1 MVSVGETP
9 HWFSIRRGGGQI
21 AAALLTAVLTGS
33 ASFAAVPPTTTPAM
47 SKPPTGKPLMGKPV
61 MSKPAIS
68 ARPASPPKPAVQAR
82 PAVPAKPAADAKP
95 AKKPAA
101 SPRIADHSAPIAFA
115 LIKGGPDSC
124 GPGCDSWIAAEGKI
138 DGSAA
143 ARLRK
148 FMKQIGERKL
158 PIYFN
163 SPGGN
168 VEQALAIGNWLRE
181 KRASVRVGRTT
192 VRECGFEPQEGDVC
206 TKLKLSGR
214 ELHGE
219 VWTRGAMCNSAC
231 PYILLGAPSRELAP
245 DVTLAVHSPRV
256 ILNFTGG
263 VPTHEMRVQALQRAM
278 ERADKMVLDYINK
291 LGADPGLLAAARS
304 VPFESMRIL
313 TREEIARFAL
323 DRRERIDSPWMFEAS
338 SRGIA
343 YKIIVSRSGGES
355 TFRTTRFQLVCFD
368 QDRFELDV
376 ERNAGPALGAGI
388 LSLASGDLRLNFLS
402 PPRRS
407 GDRETWGVFLNGS
420 QMKTLASS
428 AAVELSDT
436 SFSGARP
443 GAAAFAVGSDG
454 LQNVVKKLTD
464 SCPPSKAV
472 VYPPGTPVPWMQTPA
487 PQASAQPVR

>member
-1 MVSVGETP
+1 MVSFGGTP
-9 HWFSIRRGGGQI
+9 FWLSIRRGSRQ
-21 AAALLTAVLTGS
+21 AAAAIVIAGLMGS
-33 ASFAAVPPTTTPAM
+33 GAFAAVPPTTQPSSTKPLA
-47 SKPPTGKPLMGKPV
+47 SKPLIG
-61 MSKPAIS
+61 KPAIPV
-68 ARPASPPKPAVQAR
+68 RPAAPAMLPRQA
-82 PAVPAKPAADAKP
+82 APAKPAADAAP

-101 SPRIADHSAPIAFA
+101 SPRIADNSAPISFA
-115 LIKGGPDSC
+115 LVKGGPDSC
-124 GPGCDSWIAAEGKI
+124 GPGCDTWIAAEGKI
-138 DGSAA
+138 DGSAL

-168 VEQALAIGNWLRE
+168 VEQALAMGNWLRE
-181 KRASVRVGRTT
+181 KKASVRVGRTT
-192 VRECGFEPQEGDVC
+192 ARECGFEPQEGEVC

-219 VWTRGAMCNSAC
+219 VWTRGSMCNSAC
-231 PYILLGAPSRELAP
+231 PYIILGAPSRELAP

-291 LGADPGLLAAARS
+291 LGADPGLLTAARS

-313 TREEIARFAL
+313 TREEIVRFAL
-323 DRRERIDSPWMFEAS
+323 DKRERVESPWMFEAAA
-338 SRGIA
+338 RGIA
-343 YKIIVSRSGGES
+343 YKTILSRNGGES
-355 TFRTTRFQLVCFD
+355 TFRTTRFQLVCFH

-376 ERNAGPALGAGI
+376 ERNAGPAGGVGI
-388 LSLASGDLRLNFLS
+388 LSIASGDLRLNFLS

-407 GDRETWGVFLNGS
+407 GERETWGVFLNGS

-428 AAVELSDT
+428 AAVELSDA
-436 SFSGARP
+436 SLSGARLGGSGFP
-443 GAAAFAVGSDG
+443 VGGDG

-472 VYPPGTPVPWMQTPA
+472 TYPSPSGTPVPWMQAPS

>member
-1 MVSVGETP
+1 M
-9 HWFSIRRGGGQI
+9 
-21 AAALLTAVLTGS
+21 AAAGLTAALMGS
-33 ASFAAVPPTTTPAM
+33 ASLAAVPPTTQ
-47 SKPPTGKPLMGKPV
+47 
-61 MSKPAIS
+61 PAIS
-68 ARPASPPKPAVQAR
+68 RPVVSVRPSAPQKPAMQMRPAIPVQPATA
-82 PAVPAKPAADAKP
+82 AKPATRLTTKPTANPAAEAKP

-101 SPRIADHSAPIAFA
+101 SPRIADNSAPISFA
-115 LIKGGPDSC
+115 LVKGGPDSC

-168 VEQALAIGNWLRE
+168 VEQALAMGNWLRE
-181 KRASVRVGRTT
+181 KKASVRVGRTI
-192 VRECGFEPQEGDVC
+192 VRECGFEAQEGDVC

-219 VWTRGAMCNSAC
+219 VWTRGSMCNSAC
-231 PYILLGAPSRELAP
+231 PYIILGAPTRELAP

-323 DRRERIDSPWMFEAS
+323 DRRERIESPWMFEAAA
-338 SRGIA
+338 RGIA
-343 YKIIVSRSGGES
+343 YKTVLSRSGGET

-376 ERNAGPALGAGI
+376 ERNAGPAVGAGI
-388 LSLASGDLRLNFLS
+388 LSIASGDLRLNFLS

-407 GDRETWGVFLNGS
+407 GERETWGVFLNGS

-428 AAVELSDT
+428 SAVELADAPA
-436 SFSGARP
+436 GGVRP
-443 GAAAFAVGSDG
+443 GAAGFPVGSDG
-454 LQNVVKKLTD
+454 LQTVLKKLTD
-464 SCPPSKAV
+464 GCPSSKAV
-472 VYPPGTPVPWMQTPA
+472 IYPSGMPVPWMQVPS
-487 PQASAQPVR
+487 PQASAQPAR